1 MVPDLELINKKEAE
15 LKKILDSM
23 KSSMSSKEKLDLI
36 NDSKKLADRQNAI
49 PDKNVLPKLEL
60 SDVPKSTSYPKTKK
74 LKTFGY
80 LRYFIHHFFINMI
93 SSCAIKN

>member
-1 MVPDLELINKKEAE
+1 MVPDLDLINKKEAE
-15 LKKILDSM
+15 LKKILDSI

-60 SDVPKSTSYPKTKK
+60 SDVPQSTSYPKTKK
-74 LKTFGY
+74 LKVLY
-80 LRYFIHHFFINMI
+80 NMI
-93 SSCAIKN
+93 DYWKITNFN